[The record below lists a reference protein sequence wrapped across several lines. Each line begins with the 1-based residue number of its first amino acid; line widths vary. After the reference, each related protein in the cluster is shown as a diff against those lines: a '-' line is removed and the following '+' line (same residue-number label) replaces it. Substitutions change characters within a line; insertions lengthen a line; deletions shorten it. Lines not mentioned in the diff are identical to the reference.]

1 MCRLVCGSRL
11 NIPNRRNIYKGKTRQ
26 TFSPFYA
33 YGEEKMIR
41 YVIVSAMFLTTGLL
55 IYNLGQKQCRTEMLT
70 ARQELKENVQVEK
83 SRIYARPNAGR
94 SALLKLMRSGTL

>member
-1 MCRLVCGSRL
+1 
-11 NIPNRRNIYKGKTRQ
+11 
-26 TFSPFYA
+26 
-33 YGEEKMIR
+33 MIR

-70 ARQELKENVQVEK
+70 ARQELKENVLVEK

>member
-1 MCRLVCGSRL
+1 
-11 NIPNRRNIYKGKTRQ
+11 
-26 TFSPFYA
+26 
-33 YGEEKMIR
+33 MIR

-55 IYNLGQKQCRTEMLT
+55 IYNLGQKQYRTEMLT

>member
-1 MCRLVCGSRL
+1 
-11 NIPNRRNIYKGKTRQ
+11 
-26 TFSPFYA
+26 
-33 YGEEKMIR
+33 MIR

-94 SALLKLMRSGTL
+94 SALLKLMRSGTLCTGMQLPGLPGCRTGSRP

>member
-1 MCRLVCGSRL
+1 
-11 NIPNRRNIYKGKTRQ
+11 
-26 TFSPFYA
+26 
-33 YGEEKMIR
+33 MIR

-83 SRIYARPNAGR
+83 SRVGIRGII
-94 SALLKLMRSGTL
+94 SLLQLTGDFRSGNWVNRAAAYRFRGFRCA